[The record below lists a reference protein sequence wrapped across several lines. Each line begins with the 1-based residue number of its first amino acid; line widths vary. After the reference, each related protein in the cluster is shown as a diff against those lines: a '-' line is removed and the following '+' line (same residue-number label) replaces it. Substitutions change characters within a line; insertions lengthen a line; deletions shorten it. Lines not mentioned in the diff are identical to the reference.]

1 MTKRFRRPCGFLLIS
16 VYRDERGAAALIVFL
31 VVLAVSLI
39 VVSTTSLT
47 GVGNL
52 SIGFSTQ
59 ASSDVVLSA
68 ESCVEEAFVRL
79 TRDNSYAGGMLTVGD
94 STCTV
99 SVTGIPC
106 GACTVDVEA
115 TGNNFT
121 RQIRA
126 GVTMSGS
133 TVNVTSWEE
142 VE

>member
-1 MTKRFRRPCGFLLIS
+1 MTKRSRRPCGFLLIS
-16 VYRDERGAAALIVFL
+16 AYRDERGAAALIVFL

-68 ESCVEEAFVRL
+68 ESCAEEAFVRL
-79 TRDNSYAGGMLTVGD
+79 TRDNTYAGGTLVVGD

-99 SVTGIPC
+99 TVTGTPC
-106 GACTVDVEA
+106 GSCTVDVGA
-115 TGNNFT
+115 SGDNFT
-121 RQIRA
+121 RSIRA
-126 GVTMSGS
+126 GVTVAGS
-133 TVNVTSWEE
+133 AVDITSWEE

>member
-1 MTKRFRRPCGFLLIS
+1 MTKRSRRPCGFLLIS
-16 VYRDERGAAALIVFL
+16 AYRDERGAAALIVLL

-47 GVGNL
+47 GIGNL

-59 ASSDVVLSA
+59 VSSDVVLSA

-79 TRDNSYAGGMLTVGD
+79 TRDNSYAGGTLTVGD

-99 SVTGIPC
+99 TVTGAPC

-115 TGNNFT
+115 TGTNFT

-126 GVTMSGS
+126 GVTISGS
-133 TVNVTSWEE
+133 TVDVTSWEE